1 MGIRGVE
8 LDDGGLSSYW
18 NIKKE
23 VRRQGGIDEEKLRQD
38 EREPFELV
46 KGKWQKI
53 FLHRRKSYRR

>member
-1 MGIRGVE
+1 M
-8 LDDGGLSSYW
+8 SSYW

-23 VRRQGGIDEEKLRQD
+23 VRRRGIDEEKLRQD

-53 FLHRRKSYRR
+53 CLHRRKSYRR